1 MSLGQDI
8 KKISTAIKI
17 FRQAFGE
24 YKWQIVGLTA
34 LGFLSGLFEGIGINA
49 LIPLFSFIT
58 GKTPGGSDAISQIIE
73 KLFLFLHLS
82 FSVRYLLI
90 FIALLFVLKALV
102 LLVFSYVSTSI
113 ILSYEQRTRGKL
125 LGDFLNAKWSYL
137 LEQKLGYLEKIVML
151 NVQTSS
157 RLLGYIS
164 SAIMIFASLTV
175 YIVVAIN
182 ISWRLTLITLLIG
195 GLVLLIIRPIIY
207 KIRIFSGNGEKLNKK
222 IAHHINES
230 ILGMKTIKVM
240 AAGENIIDISRDYF
254 SQIRKIQMKSSLL
267 SIATGA
273 LMQPISVIFIL
284 AVFAFYYRNP
294 SFNLAALVAIIYLIK
309 QMFNYFSQLQKNL
322 VSVNATVPY
331 LKIVLEQEQLAKTS
345 QEINQGIKKFK
356 FNQALELKQ
365 VDFSYAD
372 NKTVL
377 SKIDFKINKGEIV
390 GIIGPSGSGKTTLV
404 DLILRLFRLN
414 SGQILLDGI
423 NIEEIE
429 ISDWRNNIGYVSQD
443 IFLMNDSIINNIR
456 FHDDSLTMED
466 IISAAKMA
474 NIYDFIQSCPEKF
487 ETIVGE
493 RGIMLSGGQ
502 RQRIIIARV
511 LARNPKFLIFD
522 EATSALDNESEVK
535 IQKIIENLKGK
546 LTVFVIAHRLSTVI
560 NSDRLLVLEN
570 GKIIEQGVPKELLA
584 NKNTYFYKMYN
595 IRK

>member
-1 MSLGQDI
+1 
-8 KKISTAIKI
+8 
-17 FRQAFGE
+17 
-24 YKWQIVGLTA
+24 
-34 LGFLSGLFEGIGINA
+34 
-49 LIPLFSFIT
+49 
-58 GKTPGGSDAISQIIE
+58 
-73 KLFLFLHLS
+73 
-82 FSVRYLLI
+82 
-90 FIALLFVLKALV
+90 
-102 LLVFSYVSTSI
+102 
-113 ILSYEQRTRGKL
+113 
-125 LGDFLNAKWSYL
+125 
-137 LEQKLGYLEKIVML
+137 
-151 NVQTSS
+151 
-157 RLLGYIS
+157 
-164 SAIMIFASLTV
+164 
-175 YIVVAIN
+175 
-182 ISWRLTLITLLIG
+182 
-195 GLVLLIIRPIIY
+195 
-207 KIRIFSGNGEKLNKK
+207 
-222 IAHHINES
+222 
-230 ILGMKTIKVM
+230 
-240 AAGENIIDISRDYF
+240 
-254 SQIRKIQMKSSLL
+254 
-267 SIATGA
+267 

-309 QMFNYFSQLQKNL
+309 QMFNYFGQLQKNL
-322 VSVNATVPY
+322 VNINAAAPY
-331 LKIVLEQEQLAKTS
+331 LKIVLDQEQLAKAS
-345 QEINQGIKKFK
+345 REINQGEKKFQ

-372 NKTVL
+372 DKTTL
-377 SKIDFKINKGEIV
+377 SKIDFKISKGEVV
-390 GIIGPSGSGKTTLV
+390 GMIGPSGSGKTTLV
-404 DLILRLFRLN
+404 DLILRLFRPN
-414 SGQILLDGI
+414 GGQILLDGL

-570 GKIIEQGVPKELLA
+570 GKIIEQGAPKELLS
-584 NKNTYFYKMYN
+584 NKNTYFYKIYN